1 MDNTGKMFT
10 QVASAA
16 RVSEQQATIACYML
30 NLAKDGRSLNDAAA
44 LLRLSRAEAR
54 DHARSWTI
62 SFADY
67 DATAPKPLALEWK
80 KERRGRWILTVDGGV
95 IACAESDGEGGY
107 RARRE
112 GSAQWLWTG
121 SSAAVAIKRASR
133 EIERGSLDA
142 LGVDDVTIH
151 GPDAAG
157 NTALLAP
164 MDIGPRSQLRA
175 ALHH

>member
-1 MDNTGKMFT
+1 MDNTGKMFS

-16 RVSEQQATIACYML
+16 NVSEQQATIACYML

-54 DHARSWTI
+54 DHARSWAI

-67 DATAPKPLALEWK
+67 DATAPKLLSIAWV
-80 KERRGRWILTVDGGV
+80 KERRGCWTLAVSGDV
-95 IACAESDGEGGY
+95 VAVAESDGEGGY

-112 GSAQWLWTG
+112 GATQWQWRG

-133 EIERGSLDA
+133 EIERDSLTIF
-142 LGVDDVTIH
+142 GVDDVVIV
-151 GPDAAG
+151 GPGADGKVAQ
-157 NTALLAP
+157 LAP
-164 MDIGPRSQLRA
+164 VDVGPRATLRA